1 MRVGEIR
8 YHERPDTRT
17 QIQGVRSV
25 GHTSRRDGM
34 PQAPERGAR
43 YTEVRTSVRIAAW
56 LDGEDDGEVEDGNA
70 SN

>member
-1 MRVGEIR
+1 
-8 YHERPDTRT
+8 
-17 QIQGVRSV
+17 
-25 GHTSRRDGM
+25 M